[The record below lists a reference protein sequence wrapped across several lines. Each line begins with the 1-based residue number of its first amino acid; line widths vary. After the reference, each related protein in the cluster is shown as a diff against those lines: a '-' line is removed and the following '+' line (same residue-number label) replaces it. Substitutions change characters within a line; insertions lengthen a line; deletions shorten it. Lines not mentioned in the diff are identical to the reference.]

1 MKKLLL
7 VFCFLSPAVLLA
19 DDAYHLADGTSL
31 PFDFV
36 RIPSFII
43 ILYVIAAFLLNMTR
57 LLLNY
62 RLRRKLI
69 DRGLTDAAS
78 GNLLLDGSDSQN
90 NAIKSGI
97 LLLAVGAGMGIDSL
111 IAPGWLW
118 VAIPTALLALGFFCY
133 SLYLKR

>member
-7 VFCFLSPAVLLA
+7 TVCLLTPTVLLA
-19 DDAYHLADGTSL
+19 DDGYHLSDGSVL

-43 ILYVIAAFLLNMTR
+43 ILYIIAAFLLSMTR

-62 RLRRKLI
+62 HLRRKLI
-69 DRGLTDAAS
+69 ERGITDAPS

-90 NAIKSGI
+90 SAIKWGI

-118 VAIPTALLALGFFCY
+118 VAIPTVLMALGFFSY